1 MNKLVALKNRLFAK
15 EDGDSN
21 VMTVLILVLIA
32 VGLCVIFRNQIAA
45 IMKIIVEKVSGG
57 VNRLANDIS
66 VNDYGA

>member
-45 IMKIIVEKVSGG
+45 IMKVIVTKVNGG
-57 VNRLANDIS
+57 VNTLANDIS
-66 VNDYGA
+66 VNTY

>member
-32 VGLCVIFRNQIAA
+32 VGLCVIFRNQIAD
-45 IMKIIVEKVSGG
+45 IMKTIVEKVNGG
-57 VNRLANDIS
+57 VNTLANDIS
-66 VNDYGA
+66 VNTY

>member
-32 VGLCVIFRNQIAA
+32 VGLCVIFRNQIAD
-45 IMKIIVEKVSGG
+45 IMNTIVTKVKGG
-57 VNRLANDIS
+57 VNTLANDINV
-66 VNDYGA
+66 VNPTP

>member
-32 VGLCVIFRNQIAA
+32 VGLCVIFRNQIAL
-45 IMKIIVEKVSGG
+45 IMKTIVGKVNNG
-57 VNRLANDIS
+57 VSDLANDIS
-66 VNDYGA
+66 VNTY

>member
-32 VGLCVIFRNQIAA
+32 VGLCVIFRNHIAA
-45 IMKIIVEKVSGG
+45 IMDTIVTKVNNG
-57 VNRLANDIS
+57 VNTLANDIS
-66 VNDYGA
+66 VVNPTP